1 MSDELREVAG
11 TRILLCAIEGPAIRN
26 PQDANDLIGAARSE
40 SAELVALPMERL
52 DPAFFQLRTGLA
64 GEILQKFVNY
74 RVRLAILGDFTQ
86 PAADSTALR
95 DLIRE
100 SNSGRT
106 TWFLPD
112 VAELEARLMAP

>member
-1 MSDELREVAG
+1 
-11 TRILLCAIEGPAIRN
+11 
-26 PQDANDLIGAARSE
+26 
-40 SAELVALPMERL
+40 MERL